1 VGQACRVAGQGGGS
15 LKGGGDVI
23 SIGQHVEEII
33 QQMQLIAQNIKSE
46 MRFTVISKAD
56 PVLRTLNSHNLPNQ
70 RLCMYQFNAVL
81 SRRTPSSMICLP
93 ESSFNT
99 KRDVMATTGIHG
111 TS

>member
-1 VGQACRVAGQGGGS
+1 M
-15 LKGGGDVI
+15 I